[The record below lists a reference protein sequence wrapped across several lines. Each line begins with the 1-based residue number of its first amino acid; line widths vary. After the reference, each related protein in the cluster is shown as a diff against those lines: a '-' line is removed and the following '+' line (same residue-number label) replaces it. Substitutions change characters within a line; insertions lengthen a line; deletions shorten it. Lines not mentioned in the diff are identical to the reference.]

1 MKGKISTLV
10 RQLCLNNSVFWLLL
24 YLKNKNDETQNI
36 MFMITAGTHKQR
48 KSAIQNDA
56 SIPKQND
63 FYQNFN
69 KHRSAQFFF
78 WNYKHPAEQHLTNL
92 ICQLTRSSDVSW
104 MPNSELFKII

>member
-1 MKGKISTLV
+1 MTTV
-10 RQLCLNNSVFWLLL
+10 
-24 YLKNKNDETQNI
+24 
-36 MFMITAGTHKQR
+36 GTHKQR

-78 WNYKHPAEQHLTNL
+78 WNYKHPAEQHITNL
-92 ICQLTRSSDVSW
+92 YASLPKAVMLARCQTQNCS
-104 MPNSELFKII
+104 NLFDEPTIPTF